1 MESILNSNITLN
13 ERVGRV
19 LVGMALISAVM
30 LNTAIPVWF
39 ALLAVYPV
47 ISAIMAWDPIYAVVF
62 KVRPW
67 IESLQHNHKPS
78 LAR

>member
-1 MESILNSNITLN
+1 METILNSNITLY

-19 LVGMALISAVM
+19 LVGIALLSGAM
-30 LNTAIPVWF
+30 LNPAIPVWF

-47 ISAIMAWDPIYAVVF
+47 ISAIMAWDPFYAVMF
-62 KVRPW
+62 KMRPW
-67 IESLQHNHKPS
+67 IESLQHSHKPS